1 MQMNNLE
8 KNSQDANQNS
18 QDMQNLEQEAHGAEP
33 EAPGVEL
40 DALARPLWEKIGGQ
54 LTAETMPRLSADE
67 ITLLA
72 YQILRNEL
80 MEGGFV
86 QLIQN
91 GYGPFIFLNPFARA
105 LREWGEQLDQT
116 EGSVDD
122 ISLKDFSK
130 WLYKA
135 RKLYDRTRTLLE
147 TPTEDEDA
155 FMALYEQVEDW
166 DEFDDAFIDFEPAVT
181 TLVIRGYKH
190 RLT

>member
-1 MQMNNLE
+1 MQMDNLE
-8 KNSQDANQNS
+8 KNGQDTNQDSQF
-18 QDMQNLEQEAHGAEP
+18 MQNAEH
-33 EAPGVEL
+33 EAPGAEL
-40 DALARPLWEKIGGQ
+40 DALAKPLWEKIGGQ
-54 LTAETMPRLSADE
+54 LTAQTMPRLSADE

-105 LREWGEQLDQT
+105 LREWGEHLDQT
-116 EGSVDD
+116 KATVDD

-181 TLVIRGYKH
+181 TLVIRGYEH
-190 RLT
+190 TLT